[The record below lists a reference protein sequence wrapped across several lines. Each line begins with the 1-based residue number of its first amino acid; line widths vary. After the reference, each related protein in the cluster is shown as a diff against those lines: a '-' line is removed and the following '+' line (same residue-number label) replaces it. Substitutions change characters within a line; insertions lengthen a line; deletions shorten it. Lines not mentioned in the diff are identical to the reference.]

1 MGFLFGSSTHDND
14 MLPNI
19 AGFLELVKG
28 LKPKGRLAAA
38 FGSYGWAGGAAASI
52 EKVLKE
58 AGTDIKMPSISC
70 KYVPDRSEELKC
82 YEFGKDFAKMVK

>member
-1 MGFLFGSSTHDND
+1 

-28 LKPKGRLAAA
+28 LKPKGRFTAA

-58 AGTDIKMPSISC
+58 AGAEIKLPSISC
-70 KYVPDRSEELKC
+70 KFVPDASEIVKC
-82 YEFGKDFAKMVK
+82 YEFGKDFAKTLR